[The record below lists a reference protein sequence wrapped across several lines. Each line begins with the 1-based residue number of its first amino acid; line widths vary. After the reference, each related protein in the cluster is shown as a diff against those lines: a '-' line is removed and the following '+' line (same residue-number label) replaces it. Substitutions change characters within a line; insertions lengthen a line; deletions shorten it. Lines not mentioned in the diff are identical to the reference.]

1 MATGGNV
8 PDPNKP
14 KSLKTST
21 TTTTTTKKPAKPA
34 PEKFAPK
41 GKKT

>member
-1 MATGGNV
+1 MATGSL

-14 KSLKTST
+14 KITETAKVSAP
-21 TTTTTTKKPAKPA
+21 KKPAKPA

-41 GKKT
+41 GNKK

>member
-21 TTTTTTKKPAKPA
+21 TKKPAKPA
-34 PEKFAPK
+34 PEKFDPK
-41 GKKT
+41 GKKK

>member
-8 PDPNKP
+8 PDPNKQP
-14 KSLKTST
+14 ARAVTPPV
-21 TTTTTTKKPAKPA
+21 KKPAKPA

-41 GKKT
+41 GKKK

>member
-14 KSLKTST
+14 KSAKTSA
-21 TTTTTTKKPAKPA
+21 TTTKKPAKPA

-41 GKKT
+41 GKKK

>member
-14 KSLKTST
+14 PSGRVAAPST
-21 TTTTTTKKPAKPA
+21 KPTKPAKPA

-41 GKKT
+41 GKKK

>member
-14 KSLKTST
+14 PSGRST
-21 TTTTTTKKPAKPA
+21 ATPVKPTKPAKPA
-34 PEKFAPK
+34 PKTFAPK
-41 GKKT
+41 GKK

>member
-1 MATGGNV
+1 MATGTL

-14 KSLKTST
+14 KSAKTST
-21 TTTTTTKKPAKPA
+21 PKKPAKPA

-41 GKKT
+41 GKKK